1 MWRMR
6 STFLCPWYEAF
17 YFEQMDLAVWNQEIG
32 SGSILKSYYASSS
45 LIYSS
50 LSTVGY
56 HSPNSHSIWARNAQ
70 NLNGFFLM
78 DKQTDWVIIRAWT
91 VRNKIQCITYLLVCF
106 LISEY
111 VKGGGCFVS
120 RWRQRTRVWWS
131 WTPWWVTCT
140 TSEYEPRTLLLTTA
154 SGVSGV
160 RWCRPSPGVVSPTH
174 MHRATEEI
182 MKLSHTERLR
192 HRQKHSHTET
202 HTQTKTKTHRH
213 VYTDQET
220 HTDTWTDKH
229 WLRHR
234 DTDTRMDA

>member
-111 VKGGGCFVS
+111 VKGGGLFCVQVETEDTSMVIMDALMGHLHHIRVRAQDAFINHSQWSEWSQVVQAQPWS
-120 RWRQRTRVWWS
+120 GEPYTHAQSYWRDNETLTHRERDWDTDKNIHIPRHTHRQRLKHTDM
-131 WTPWWVTCT
+131 
-140 TSEYEPRTLLLTTA
+140 YTL
-154 SGVSGV
+154 
-160 RWCRPSPGVVSPTH
+160 
-174 MHRATEEI
+174 I
-182 MKLSHTERLR
+182 K
-192 HRQKHSHTET
+192 K
-202 HTQTKTKTHRH
+202 HTQTHG
-213 VYTDQET
+213 QINIG
-220 HTDTWTDKH
+220 
-229 WLRHR
+229 
-234 DTDTRMDA
+234 